1 MKTIKYLEMLNARRQ
16 LLTGIQRVWA
26 DFNIELEILQ
36 ERPSYD
42 IVEMAV
48 ADCREIIADLEKRPQ
63 TQDIAD
69 ALEIKRNQRNE
80 LLAMLQQTVEGGAV

>member
-16 LLTGIQRVWA
+16 LLTGIQHVWA

-48 ADCREIIADLEKRPQ
+48 ADCWKIIADLENQPQ
-63 TQDIAD
+63 TPDVKD
-69 ALEIKRNQRNE
+69 TLEIKRNQRNE
-80 LLAMLQQTVEGGAV
+80 LFAMLQQTVEGGAV